1 MRSSNCYLKRLE
13 ALEPQLVSVTRSRH
27 EGDANQ
33 LGEVED
39 QVISGCAA
47 AAPGGRR
54 ELHLPGEAEVV
65 VRPIP
70 LAALLDD
77 SSVKLGGLLN
87 WGIGSRHR
95 NVMSIKICEPGRDA
109 P

>member
-1 MRSSNCYLKRLE
+1 MLCTRVPVRSFKFYLKRLE
-13 ALEPQLVSVTRSRH
+13 TLEPQLVSVTRSRH

-47 AAPGGRR
+47 AAAAATAPGGRR
-54 ELHLPGEAEVV
+54 ELHFPGEAQVV
-65 VRPIP
+65 VRPVP

-77 SSVKLGGLLN
+77 SSVK
-87 WGIGSRHR
+87 
-95 NVMSIKICEPGRDA
+95 
-109 P
+109 